1 MAAERLGRLRPTVT
15 IPYPENENKKKD
27 IDLGFIYKK
36 GEM

>member
-15 IPYPENENKKKD
+15 IPYPENEKKN

>member
-15 IPYPENENKKKD
+15 IPYPENENKKN